1 MRAQC
6 AGYGAG
12 AGDRDERSGTKTDAD
27 RTTGKSRLAALG
39 APGWRGQTRP
49 EAPAARGR
57 EAGSVTPQ
65 AHHKARV
72 VRVAGRGAGL
82 AGPPTEAP
90 EAGRRPHRERVAPSA
105 GRPRPHPGSLLLPF
119 LPLPAFLRPHFLSLS
134 LLPKTSSASDF
145 RPFAPLRGQAC
156 PCLPGRTANKVFLL
170 LALRLPP
177 SPQVPRDPAARR
189 RWRRRLKPRRP

>member
-134 LLPKTSSASDF
+134 LLP
-145 RPFAPLRGQAC
+145 
-156 PCLPGRTANKVFLL
+156 
-170 LALRLPP
+170 RLPQPPTSVP
-177 SPQVPRDPAARR
+177 SPLSEAKRVRVFPGGLPIKFFFFSLLDSLPRLKYREIRR
-189 RWRRRLKPRRP
+189 RGDDGGGV